1 VCRQRFRILK
11 IIQVEPYLIADVAY
25 GFSGMYMCHLFSHVA
40 FMYSEHYGPIVST
53 AHCIFFIFSFF
64 FFLWQHLDVDVLEA
78 ELNGGELSDNVL
90 NMEREIYQ
98 ILCDVI
104 SLTNKLFEEENS
116 DGINRGDAVLG
127 LSSAVKLLSPQKHL
141 FRLSVASDFSFAVS
155 DMIGASSRLKQLLL
169 QSNRLDSRLLKIKTA
184 LINARSFL
192 IDRIDAYDEPFN

>member
-1 VCRQRFRILK
+1 
-11 IIQVEPYLIADVAY
+11 VEPYLIADVAY
-25 GFSGMYMCHLFSHVA
+25 GFSGTYCTSALASCCFA
-40 FMYSEHYGPIVST
+40 CSEPFGPIVNII
-53 AHCIFFIFSFF
+53 CFCCLPLFNFIYY
-64 FFLWQHLDVDVLEA
+64 LWQHLDVDVLEA

-90 NMEREIYQ
+90 NLEREIYQ

-116 DGINRGDAVLG
+116 EGINRGEAVLG

-184 LINARSFL
+184 LINARSYL